1 MTKGDKNEPK
11 RPPTVDEKKSIF
23 QTRFICMLKIDVV
36 EYQLRVELS
45 QVAKLLL
52 RAHVCANTFSIEHG

>member
-1 MTKGDKNEPK
+1 
-11 RPPTVDEKKSIF
+11 
-23 QTRFICMLKIDVV
+23 MLKIDVV

-52 RAHVCANTFSIEHG
+52 RAHVCIHAAAAITVSIGSPPMASLVVVWPFQAVAALLSRW